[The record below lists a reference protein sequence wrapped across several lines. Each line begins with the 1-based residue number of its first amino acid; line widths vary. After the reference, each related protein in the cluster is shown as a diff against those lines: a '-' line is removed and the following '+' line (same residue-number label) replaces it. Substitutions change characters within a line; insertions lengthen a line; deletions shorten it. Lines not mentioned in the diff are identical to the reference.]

1 MGFLITLMSFTLVSA
16 AVMLYLCSSC
26 TISPANRLNVRGIL
40 VAGFTSISTFW
51 AVLMKTC
58 SRPALLR
65 GESNSISRHWC
76 VMSGRAEEKS
86 RLLRERIP
94 WDQP

>member
-1 MGFLITLMSFTLVSA
+1 MGFLMTLMSFTLDSA

-40 VAGFTSISTFW
+40 VAGFTSISTFC
-51 AVLMKTC
+51 AVRMNTC

-65 GESNSISRHWC
+65 GESNSISRHWW
-76 VMSGRAEEKS
+76 VISGRAEEKS
-86 RLLRERIP
+86 RLFRERIP